1 MKIEERYTG
10 TLDIIGADKIIDWL
24 KQLLAKKS
32 FKGQRAYIQ
41 FGSDKTGSFLKSKL
55 KNQGYKVFELVGQS
69 ISLGADRE
77 KLQRHQAYI
86 NSDDYKGGQ
95 AKFKSAE
102 GELAEIIDDRGVNL
116 LRQNVGGSHRV
127 YFICEPTDGDNF
139 TEVDR
144 STLIDWLKNLER
156 EEPGSLASDGLIM
169 IGAKEARPNPY
180 AQGGSMMPL
189 NLNKITYMKIGGN
202 TIGNMDDSIP
212 HR

>member
-10 TLDIIGADKIIDWL
+10 TLDIIGADNIIAWL
-24 KQLLAKKS
+24 KDLLSKKS
-32 FKGQRAYIQ
+32 FRGKRAYIQ
-41 FGSDKTGSFLKSKL
+41 FGNDKTSSFLKAKL

-86 NSDDYKGGQ
+86 DSDDYKGGQ
-95 AKFKSAE
+95 AKFRSAE
-102 GELAEIIDDRGVNL
+102 GELAEIIDDKGVNL
-116 LRQNVGGSHRV
+116 LRQNIGGAHRV
-127 YFICEPTDGDNF
+127 YFVCEPADDGNF
-139 TEVDR
+139 TEVDKGA
-144 STLIDWLKNLER
+144 LIDWLASLER
-156 EEPGSLASDGLIM
+156 EEPGSLASDGLVM

-189 NLNKITYMKIGGN
+189 NLNKITYMNIGGN
-202 TIGNMDDSIP
+202 TIGHMDDSIP